1 MRTGTFVGTLEGMK
15 PKVYIETTIPS
26 YLAAR
31 PTRDLIVAA
40 HQEITRLWWLEQRD
54 KFSLFISRLV
64 INEAGSGDRGAAKER
79 LRLLH
84 GIAEL
89 EVSDEVASLAELLI
103 ARSVIPPR
111 AATDAAHIAVAAV
124 HAMDFLMTW
133 NCSHLANAMIATQ
146 IRQVCDAAGY
156 KCPVICTPEELLEE

>member
-1 MRTGTFVGTLEGMK
+1 MK

-40 HQEITRLWWLEQRD
+40 HQEITRQWWLERKNRFD
-54 KFSLFISRLV
+54 LFISRLV
-64 INEAGSGDRGAAKER
+64 IDEAGGGDRVAAKER

-89 EVSDEVASLAELLI
+89 EISDEATSLAELLV
-103 ARSVIPPR
+103 ARSVVPPR
-111 AATDAAHIAVAAV
+111 AAADAAHIAVAAV
-124 HAMDFLMTW
+124 HAIDFLMTW
-133 NCSHLANAMIATQ
+133 NCTHLANAMITDR
-146 IRQVCDAAGY
+146 ISQVCSAAGY
-156 KCPVICTPEELLEE
+156 KCPVICTPEGLLEE

>member
-1 MRTGTFVGTLEGMK
+1 MK

-26 YLAAR
+26 YLAAQ

-40 HQEITRLWWLEQRD
+40 HQEITRLWWRQQRA
-54 KFSLFISRLV
+54 KFDLFISQLV
-64 INEAGSGDRGAAKER
+64 INEAASGDHEAAKER

-103 ARSVIPPR
+103 ARSVIPQR

-133 NCSHLANAMIATQ
+133 NCTHLANAMIAAQ

>member
-1 MRTGTFVGTLEGMK
+1 MK

-40 HQEITRLWWLEQRD
+40 HQEITRQWWLERRD
-54 KFSLFISRLV
+54 RFDLFISRLV
-64 INEAGSGDRGAAKER
+64 TDEAGGGDREVAKER
-79 LRLLH
+79 LRLLR
-84 GIAEL
+84 GLAEL
-89 EVSDEVASLAELLI
+89 DVTDEAISLAELLV
-103 ARSVIPPR
+103 ARSAVPPR
-111 AATDAAHIAVAAV
+111 AAADAAHVAVATV

-133 NCSHLANAMIATQ
+133 NCAHLANAMMAGQ

-156 KCPVICTPEELLEE
+156 KCPVICTPEELFEE

>member
-1 MRTGTFVGTLEGMK
+1 MK

-40 HQEITRLWWLEQRD
+40 HQEITRQWWLEHRSRFD
-54 KFSLFISRLV
+54 LFISRLV
-64 INEAGSGDRGAAKER
+64 IDEAGSGDREAAKER
-79 LRLLH
+79 LRLLR

-89 EVSDEVASLAELLI
+89 DVSEEATSLAALLI
-103 ARSVIPPR
+103 ARAAIPPK
-111 AATDAAHIAVAAV
+111 AATDAAHVAVAAV

-133 NCSHLANAMIATQ
+133 NCVHLANAMMISR
-146 IRQVCDAAGY
+146 ISQVCDATGH
-156 KCPVICTPEELLEE
+156 KCPVICTPEGLLEG

>member
-1 MRTGTFVGTLEGMK
+1 MK

-54 KFSLFISRLV
+54 KFNLFISRLV
-64 INEAGSGDRGAAKER
+64 INEAGSGDREASKER

-103 ARSVIPPR
+103 ARSAVPPR
-111 AATDAAHIAVAAV
+111 AVTDAAHIAVAAV

-133 NCSHLANAMIATQ
+133 NCNHLANAMMATQ
-146 IRQVCDAAGY
+146 IRQVCDDAGY

>member
-1 MRTGTFVGTLEGMK
+1 MK

-54 KFSLFISRLV
+54 KFNLFISRLV
-64 INEAGSGDRGAAKER
+64 INEAGSGDREAAKER

-133 NCSHLANAMIATQ
+133 NCSHLANAMITTQ

>member
-1 MRTGTFVGTLEGMK
+1 MK

-40 HQEITRLWWLEQRD
+40 HQEITRQWWLEHRSRFD
-54 KFSLFISRLV
+54 LFISRLV
-64 INEAGSGDRGAAKER
+64 IDEAGSGDREAAKER
-79 LRLLH
+79 LRLLR

-89 EVSDEVASLAELLI
+89 DVSEEATSLAALLI
-103 ARSVIPPR
+103 ARAAIPPK
-111 AATDAAHIAVAAV
+111 AATDAAHVAVAAV

-133 NCSHLANAMIATQ
+133 NCVHLANAMMISR
-146 IRQVCDAAGY
+146 ISQVCDATGHR
-156 KCPVICTPEELLEE
+156 CPVICTPEGLLEG